1 MSAPTA
7 RELLDAIDRGESVT
21 SGVGPDQHLAARVEA
36 VLALQP
42 REWAGYDACLA
53 EVRALLNGGQS

>member
-1 MSAPTA
+1 MLMTA
-7 RELLDAIDRGESVT
+7 RGLLDELYAATDRADSARIFAG
-21 SGVGPDQHLAARVEA
+21 RVES

-53 EVRALLNGGQS
+53 EVRAILDGKARGE